1 MISNWSLHARLDRL
15 CPIKSPGGMTVGV
28 VMKKFAWTGL
38 MLIAA
43 VCVGQ
48 ETIPAGTVLPVQMN
62 SSLRSDKLKVGEKV
76 SGRVMQ
82 EVPLGGGAKIKAG
95 AKVIG
100 QVVAV
105 NASGVNSPAEL
116 AVRFET
122 VTEGKKQIPI
132 VTNLR
137 AMATMMDVAEARVP
151 QTGPDRGTSEYY
163 WVTEQIGG
171 ETVYHGG
178 GAVTNGLHVVG
189 KAVNDGVLVNVA
201 AREKCRDGMEGNERP
216 QAMWLFSSDACGLYD
231 LPGLEIV
238 HAGRT
243 DPVGEIRLRSEHGNV
258 NVRAGSGVL
267 LRVE

>member
-1 MISNWSLHARLDRL
+1 MKTFALI
-15 CPIKSPGGMTVGV
+15 GV
-28 VMKKFAWTGL
+28 M
-38 MLIAA
+38 MMAA

-48 ETIPAGTVLPVQMN
+48 EKIPAGTVLPVELN
-62 SSLRSDKLKVGEKV
+62 SSLRSDKMKVGDKI

-82 EVPLGGGAKIKAG
+82 DVPLNGGARIRAG
-95 AKVIG
+95 AKVVG
-100 QVVAV
+100 RVVLV
-105 NASGVNSPAEL
+105 NASRNGPAEL
-116 AVRFET
+116 AVKFDT
-122 VTEGKKQIPI
+122 LVEGKKRIAI

-137 AMATMMDVAEARVP
+137 AMATMMDVADARVP
-151 QTGPDRGTSEYY
+151 QTGPDRGTSDYY

-189 KAVNDGVLVNVA
+189 KATGDGVLVNVGA
-201 AREKCRDGMEGNERP
+201 QDKCRDGMEGNDRP
-216 QAMWLFSSDACGLYD
+216 QALWLFSSDACGLYD

-243 DPVGEIRLRSEHGNV
+243 DPVGEIRLRSQRGNV

-267 LRVE
+267 LREE

>member
-1 MISNWSLHARLDRL
+1 
-15 CPIKSPGGMTVGV
+15 
-28 VMKKFAWTGL
+28 MKTFAWIGVML
-38 MLIAA
+38 MVS
-43 VCVGQ
+43 VCVAQ
-48 ETIPAGTVLPVQMN
+48 KKVPAGTVLPVQMN
-62 SSLRSDKLKVGEKV
+62 SSLRSDKMRVGEKI

-82 EVPLGGGAKIKAG
+82 DVPLEGGAKVKAG
-95 AKVIG
+95 ARVIG
-100 QVVAV
+100 QVVSV
-105 NASGVNSPAEL
+105 NASRANGPAEL
-116 AVRFET
+116 GLRFAT
-122 VTEGKKQIPI
+122 VAEGKKRIPI

-137 AMATMMDVAEARVP
+137 AMATMMDVADARVP

-178 GAVTNGLHVVG
+178 GSVTNGLHIVG
-189 KAVNDGVLVNVA
+189 KSTGDGVLVNVA
-201 AREKCRDGMEGNERP
+201 GREKCRDGMEGNERP

>member
-1 MISNWSLHARLDRL
+1 MKWLAWIGVIL
-15 CPIKSPGGMTVGV
+15 TVSV
-28 VMKKFAWTGL
+28 C
-38 MLIAA
+38 AA
-43 VCVGQ
+43 Q
-48 ETIPAGTVLPVQMN
+48 ERIPAGTVLPVQLN
-62 SSLRSDKLKVGEKV
+62 SSLRSDKLKAGNEV

-82 EVPLGGGAKIKAG
+82 DVPLGGGAKIKAG

-100 QVVAV
+100 HVVAV
-105 NASGVNSPAEL
+105 NESRANGPAEL
-116 AVRFET
+116 T
-122 VTEGKKQIPI
+122 VKFDTLSAGKKRTPI

-151 QTGPDRGTSEYY
+151 ATGPDRGTSDYY

-178 GAVTNGLHVVG
+178 GAVTDGLHVVG
-189 KAVNDGVLVNVA
+189 RSTGDGVLVNVSA
-201 AREKCRDGMEGNERP
+201 EGKCRDGMEGNERP

-243 DPVGEIRLRSEHGNV
+243 DPVGEIRLRAEHGNV

-267 LRVE
+267 LRED